1 MSRNKHPK
9 TGPKDRP
16 RDDIVD
22 DPGIGRSKGAWATGT
37 DPRDLDGGSTTEGD
51 VANETTREGGVDPG
65 HLGRTNK

>member
-1 MSRNKHPK
+1 MSGNKHPK
-9 TGPKDRP
+9 AGPKGRP

-37 DPRDLDGGSTTEGD
+37 DPHDLDGESTTEGD